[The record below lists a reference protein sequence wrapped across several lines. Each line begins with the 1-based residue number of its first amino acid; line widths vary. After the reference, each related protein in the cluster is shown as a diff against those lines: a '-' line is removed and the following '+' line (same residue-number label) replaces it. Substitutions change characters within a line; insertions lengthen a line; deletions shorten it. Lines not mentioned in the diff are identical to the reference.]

1 MKKIDSFNASTD
13 EEMFSQLIECL
24 QEQRQDIANLDRAI
38 QEMRV
43 QCEELIYG
51 VGIIVQSQS
60 KNV

>member
-38 QEMRV
+38 QEMRE
-43 QCEELIYG
+43 QLY
-51 VGIIVQSQS
+51 
-60 KNV
+60 NARN